1 MKRVEKEQQSTE
13 MTAGEQFNF
22 NKCVWTLTTNKIKR
36 RLYREGYETVVI
48 MNVSFKNV
56 GAGTKDTFKPEQILH
71 G

>member
-1 MKRVEKEQQSTE
+1 M
-13 MTAGEQFNF
+13 
-22 NKCVWTLTTNKIKR
+22 KR
-36 RLYREGYETVVI
+36 RLYREGNETIVI